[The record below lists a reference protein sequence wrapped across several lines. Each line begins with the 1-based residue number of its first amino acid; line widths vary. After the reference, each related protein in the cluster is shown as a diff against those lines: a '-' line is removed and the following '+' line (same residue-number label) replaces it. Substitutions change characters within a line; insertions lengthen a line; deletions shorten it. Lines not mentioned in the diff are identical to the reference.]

1 MRSPRLA
8 LPVLIGIAVLVA
20 VAVARTGEIR
30 ERAEAGLGEGMPAR
44 EAALARGFVL
54 GDDDELDPATKED
67 FIRAG
72 LAHLTAVSGE
82 NVTLLA
88 LLAMPILAA
97 FGLALRERLIWTIA
111 LIAVYIPLAG
121 SGPSIQ
127 RAGVMG
133 AAGLLATLAGR
144 RTSRLHA
151 LGLALVVTVAIDPSV
166 AGQVGWQLSFA
177 AVLGIL
183 LLAAPIREWLVV
195 RFDRGF
201 RPFAIE
207 GDGRARRR
215 PQGHG
220 ERKRRPSPGAGRW
233 RRALAEGIAV
243 TVAATLATAPL
254 IAYVFEEISLTSLA
268 ANVLALPAV
277 APAMWLGMVSAALA
291 QVPGIPLAP
300 LNGLDALFLGYIAQ
314 VAAWCGRPGWAVL
327 HVHIGLAAMF
337 ATYAA
342 MAGAIVAGAWLSRHR
357 RLTAARAVGVS
368 DDAPSPVDLSSA
380 PLPGDA
386 HFGAASAVV
395 LSSAYAYKRRPRGS
409 RVNEGRPRSRRVGR
423 GMGIG
428 VVLVA
433 LAGLAGHLLRP
444 HDSGAQ
450 AGPAPGLR
458 IEVLDIGQGDAILLQ
473 PRSAPAVLVDGG
485 PPGDELVAKL
495 HAEGVGRLGAAVV
508 THDQSDH
515 AAGIAEALGR
525 LPISRLVYGRLDR
538 NFLTAAEAA
547 GARPDQAAAGSTLRS
562 GPLHLEVL
570 WPPPELLA
578 EDPPD
583 TDPNL
588 LALVIRARW
597 HDFTMLLTADAEAES
612 TPLDP
617 GPIDVLKVAH
627 HGSDDAGLGPLLDRI
642 RPRLAVIS
650 VGADNPYGH
659 PTPGTLATLA
669 AHHVPTLRT
678 DLDGTVE
685 IDVRRRSFS
694 VD

>member
-1 MRSPRLA
+1 VTPRLS

-20 VAVARTGEIR
+20 VAISHTDELH

-54 GDDDELDPATKED
+54 GDDEGVDEATKED

-72 LAHLTAVSGE
+72 LSHLLAVSGE

-88 LLAMPILAA
+88 LLAMPVLAA
-97 FGLALRERLIWTIA
+97 FGIPLRERLVWTIA
-111 LIAVYIPLAG
+111 LIAVYVPLAG

-144 RTSRLHA
+144 RASRLYA
-151 LGLALVVTVAIDPSV
+151 LGLAAVVTLAIDPSV
-166 AGQVGWQLSFA
+166 ASNVGWQLSFA

-183 LLAAPIREWLVV
+183 LLASPIREWLLV
-195 RFDRGF
+195 RFDRRGS
-201 RPFAIE
+201 AAVGAE
-207 GDGRARRR
+207 GAAGPRRR
-215 PQGHG
+215 RAGG
-220 ERKRRPSPGAGRW
+220 GGALW

-254 IAYVFEEISLTSLA
+254 IAHVFEEVSVTSLV

-291 QVPGIPLAP
+291 QIPGVPLAP
-300 LNGLDALFLGYIAQ
+300 LNGLDALLLAYIAQ
-314 VAAWCGRPGWAVL
+314 VAAWCGRPSWAVL
-327 HVHIGLAAMF
+327 HVHIGVWAMLV
-337 ATYAA
+337 TYAA
-342 MAGAIVAGAWLSRHR
+342 MAATIVVGARFARAR
-357 RLTAARAVGVS
+357 RLAVARSRAVPATQRDPAV
-368 DDAPSPVDLSSA
+368 APRVW
-380 PLPGDA
+380 
-386 HFGAASAVV
+386 
-395 LSSAYAYKRRPRGS
+395 RR
-409 RVNEGRPRSRRVGR
+409 RSRGGPVAVGA
-423 GMGIG
+423 
-428 VVLVA
+428 VALVLAVA
-433 LAGLAGHLLRP
+433 LAGGWSLLGSHRP
-444 HDSGAQ
+444 GT
-450 AGPAPGLR
+450 PAVRSPGLR

-473 PRSAPAVLVDGG
+473 PRHAPAVLVDGG

-495 HAEGVGRLGAAVV
+495 RDEGIERLGAAIV

-515 AAGIAEALGR
+515 AAGIAEALGQV
-525 LPISRLVYGRLDR
+525 PISRLVYGRLDGR
-538 NFLTAAEAA
+538 FLAAARA
-547 GARPDQAAAGSTLRS
+547 DDARPEQVAEGTSLRS
-562 GPLHLEVL
+562 GSLRLEVL

-578 EDPPD
+578 EDPSD

-627 HGSDDAGLGPLLDRI
+627 HGSDDAGLGALLDRS

-650 VGADNPYGH
+650 VGADNSYGH

-669 AHHVPTLRT
+669 AHRVPTLRT
-678 DLDGTVE
+678 DQDGTIE
-685 IDVRRRSFS
+685 IDVGRRSFTVNS
-694 VD
+694 D

>member
-1 MRSPRLA
+1 VRSPRPS
-8 LPVLIGIAVLVA
+8 LPVLIAITVLVA
-20 VAVARTGEIR
+20 VAVARSAEIR
-30 ERAEAGLGEGMPAR
+30 ERAMAGLGEGVPSR

-54 GDDDELDPATKED
+54 GEDDGLDQGTKED

-72 LAHLTAVSGE
+72 LSHLEAVSGE

-97 FGLALRERLIWTIA
+97 FGIPLRERLVWVIG
-111 LIAVYIPLAG
+111 LIAVYVPLAG

-144 RTSRLHA
+144 RTSRLYA
-151 LGLALVVTVAIDPSV
+151 LGLALVVTLAIDPGV
-166 AGQVGWQLSFA
+166 ASNVGWQLSFA

-183 LLAAPIREWLVV
+183 LLGAPIREWLLA
-195 RFDRGF
+195 RFG
-201 RPFAIE
+201 
-207 GDGRARRR
+207 
-215 PQGHG
+215 
-220 ERKRRPSPGAGRW
+220 SGRW

-254 IAYVFEEISLTSLA
+254 IAFVFEEISLTSLA

-291 QVPGIPLAP
+291 QIPGIPLAP
-300 LNGLDALFLGYIAQ
+300 LNGLDALLLAYIAQ
-314 VAAWCGRPGWAVL
+314 VAAWCGRPSWAVL
-327 HVHIGLAAMF
+327 HVHMGLVAMLATYIAMAATLAA
-337 ATYAA
+337 
-342 MAGAIVAGAWLSRHR
+342 GASV
-357 RLTAARAVGVS
+357 ARAHRL
-368 DDAPSPVDLSSA
+368 ATA
-380 PLPGDA
+380 R
-386 HFGAASAVV
+386 AASPIALRAFSTVWRGKNTQRRRRFAGILGVV
-395 LSSAYAYKRRPRGS
+395 LLGIGFWLWPRGS
-409 RVNEGRPRSRRVGR
+409 
-423 GMGIG
+423 
-428 VVLVA
+428 
-433 LAGLAGHLLRP
+433 
-444 HDSGAQ
+444 GA
-450 AGPAPGLR
+450 PAAPPPGLR
-458 IEVLDIGQGDAILLQ
+458 IEVLDVGQGDAILLQ

-495 HAEGVGRLGAAVV
+495 GDEGVSRLGAAIV

-538 NFLTAAEAA
+538 RFLANALAADARPEQVAA
-547 GARPDQAAAGSTLRS
+547 GTMLRS
-562 GPLHLEVL
+562 GSLRLEVL
-570 WPPPELLA
+570 WPPPTLLA

-583 TDPNL
+583 TDPNA

-597 HDFTMLLTADAEAES
+597 HRFTMLLTADAEAES

-627 HGSDDAGLGPLLDRI
+627 HGSDDVGLGPLLDRI

-650 VGADNPYGH
+650 VGVDNPYGH

-669 AHHVPTLRT
+669 AHGVPTLRT
-678 DLDGTVE
+678 DRDGTIE
-685 IDVRRRSFS
+685 IDVRRRTFS
-694 VD
+694 VDSN

>member
-1 MRSPRLA
+1 MRSPRIS
-8 LPVLIGIAVLVA
+8 LPVLIGIALV
-20 VAVARTGEIR
+20 VALGVARAGEIR
-30 ERAEAGLGEGMPAR
+30 ERAEAGLGEGMPPR

-54 GDDDELDPATKED
+54 GDDDELDQGTKED

-72 LAHLTAVSGE
+72 LSHLTAVSGE

-97 FGLALRERLIWTIA
+97 FGVPLRERLLWTIG
-111 LIAVYIPLAG
+111 LIAVYVPLAG

-133 AAGLLATLAGR
+133 AIGLLATLQGR
-144 RTSRLHA
+144 RTSRLYA
-151 LGLALVVTVAIDPSV
+151 LGLAAVVTLAIDPSV
-166 AGQVGWQLSFA
+166 ASNVGWQLSFA

-183 LLAAPIREWLVV
+183 LLASPIREWLLV
-195 RFDRGF
+195 RL
-201 RPFAIE
+201 
-207 GDGRARRR
+207 GR
-215 PQGHG
+215 
-220 ERKRRPSPGAGRW
+220 SPW

-254 IAYVFEEISLTSLA
+254 IAYVFEEISLTSLL

-291 QVPGIPLAP
+291 QIPGIPLAP
-300 LNGLDALFLGYIAQ
+300 LNGLDALLLAYIAQ
-314 VAAWCGRPGWAVL
+314 VAAWCGRPSWAVL
-327 HVHIGLAAMF
+327 QVHIGLVAML

-342 MAGAIVAGAWLSRHR
+342 MATSIVVAKAATRARRLAAARATNPDSAAHKAGAAESAVDLTGAAASAVDLTSAMGGKDRPRFYGGRKGRPRSEAIDTAVRVRGRGRVAVVAIVAG
-357 RLTAARAVGVS
+357 
-368 DDAPSPVDLSSA
+368 
-380 PLPGDA
+380 
-386 HFGAASAVV
+386 
-395 LSSAYAYKRRPRGS
+395 
-409 RVNEGRPRSRRVGR
+409 
-423 GMGIG
+423 
-428 VVLVA
+428 
-433 LAGLAGHLLRP
+433 LAGLAALVLVASRRHG
-444 HDSGAQ
+444 SGVPL
-450 AGPAPGLR
+450 GPVPGLR
-458 IEVLDIGQGDAILLQ
+458 IEVLDVGQGDAILLQ

-495 HAEGVGRLGAAVV
+495 HDEGVDRLGAAVV

-515 AAGIAEALGR
+515 AAGIAEALGQV
-525 LPISRLVYGRLDR
+525 PIGRLVYGRLDR
-538 NFLTAAEAA
+538 EYLANAREDGAAPDQVAA
-547 GARPDQAAAGSTLRS
+547 GTTLRS
-562 GPLHLEVL
+562 GSLRLEVL
-570 WPPPELLA
+570 WPPPDRLA
-578 EDPPD
+578 ESPAD

-612 TPLDP
+612 TPIEP

-627 HGSDDAGLGPLLDRI
+627 HGSDDAGLGSLLERI

-650 VGADNPYGH
+650 VGAHNSYGH

-685 IDVRRRSFS
+685 IDVRRRTFS
-694 VD
+694 VRSD